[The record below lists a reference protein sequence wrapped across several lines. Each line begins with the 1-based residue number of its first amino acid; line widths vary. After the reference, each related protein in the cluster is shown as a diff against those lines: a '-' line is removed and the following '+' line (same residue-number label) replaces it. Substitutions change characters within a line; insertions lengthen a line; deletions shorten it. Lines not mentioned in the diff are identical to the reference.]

1 MKLKKQQTNK
11 KKEKRILPNHSN
23 ICKYIKNNYK
33 QHKKTKAKKKKKEFS
48 QTPQIYV
55 NI

>member
-11 KKEKRILPNHSN
+11 KKEKTILPNHSN

-33 QHKKTKAKKKKKEFS
+33 QHKKTKTKQRNNKTK
-48 QTPQIYV
+48 
-55 NI
+55 